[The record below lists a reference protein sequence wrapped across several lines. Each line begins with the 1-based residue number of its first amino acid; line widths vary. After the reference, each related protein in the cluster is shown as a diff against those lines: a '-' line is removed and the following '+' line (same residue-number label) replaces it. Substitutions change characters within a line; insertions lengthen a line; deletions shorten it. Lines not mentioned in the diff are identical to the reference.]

1 MTRSSTAIREFLRPG
16 SIRRPSLPPLEAGL
30 RPNSRLDEAVVVI
43 REDDVEVDDLAP
55 WNGGLVASS
64 GARLLCRGGSG
75 GDHLLASFD
84 GPITALRV
92 VGEQIVAAVEG
103 TGLVTVDASGATH
116 VLCTDELI
124 RRCVTDLSLVGGGS
138 AASGRFIVAVGSSE
152 LSASSWS
159 QELVRLRTTG
169 RLVEVRVSG
178 GAGSASTIAEG
189 LAWPSG
195 VADAGDGEYLV
206 SLSLAHRIERR
217 SLNNSTVEPVFE
229 NLAGYP
235 GRIREREG
243 GGWWIAM
250 PYLRNRATELVL
262 GDDAMRA
269 DMLAN
274 VHPEVWL
281 VPQLRSENVYRDPL
295 QIGQQ
300 RVMGVIKPWAPP
312 RSYGLAFRMDPDG
325 RVVESVHSR
334 PDGDRKGVTGVAP
347 TKDGV
352 YVSCRGARVVV
363 KISEEQS

>member
-1 MTRSSTAIREFLRPG
+1 MTRSSVAIREFFRPG

-30 RPNSRLDEAVVVI
+30 RPNSRLDEAVVVL
-43 REDDVEVDDLAP
+43 REDDVEVDDLAA
-55 WNGGLVASS
+55 WNGGLVVSS
-64 GARLLCRGGSG
+64 SNRLLCRGGPG
-75 GDHLLASFD
+75 GDTVLASFD
-84 GPITALRV
+84 GPITAFRV
-92 VGEQIVAAVEG
+92 VGNQIVAAVEG
-103 TGLVTVDASGATH
+103 TGLVAVDPSGSTH
-116 VLCTDELI
+116 VLCTDDLV
-124 RRCVTDLSLVGGGS
+124 RRCVTDLAIVGGGS
-138 AASGRFIVAVGSSE
+138 LASGRFVIAVGSSE

-159 QELVRLRTTG
+159 QELVRLQTTG
-169 RLVEVRVSG
+169 RIVDVRISG
-178 GAGSASTIAEG
+178 GTATAETVADG

-195 VADAGDGEYLV
+195 VADAGNGDYLV
-206 SLSLAHRIERR
+206 SLSLGHRIERR
-217 SLNNSTVEPVFE
+217 SLNTSTVVPVFE

-235 GRIREREG
+235 GRIRERDG

-269 DMLAN
+269 DMVAN
-274 VHPEVWL
+274 VHPDVWI

-312 RSYGLAFRMDPDG
+312 RSYGLAFRMDLDG

-363 KISEEQS
+363 KISEEQA